1 MSGSDGNGDNY
12 AGGWDDSTNVWAGGG
27 SWGDTT
33 VPSAWNTM
41 NPPSASSW
49 WTDPKTQ
56 AELKGLGQGIGAVK
70 PLADAGSGMPA
81 RPPYPAAGI
90 HQGSSVDAL
99 GQYLQMLQARQQALR
114 TQFLPKTAGLLGG

>member
-1 MSGSDGNGDNY
+1 M
-12 AGGWDDSTNVWAGGG
+12 AWDDDTNLWGGGG

-41 NPPSASSW
+41 APPSASSW
-49 WTDPKTQ
+49 WNDPKTA

-70 PLADAGSGMPA
+70 PPADPNAASA
-81 RPPYPAAGI
+81 RPPFPQAGI
-90 HQGSSVDAL
+90 HQGQAVDAL
-99 GQYLQMLQARQQALR
+99 GQYLQMLQARQQAVR

>member
-1 MSGSDGNGDNY
+1 MANGDDDFGVDPATLAWMN
-12 AGGWDDSTNVWAGGG
+12 ANQGTPTWDG
-27 SWGDTT
+27 SGTWDTGQ
-33 VPSAWNTM
+33 SGQ
-41 NPPSASSW
+41 SW
-49 WTDPKTQ
+49 WSDPKTA